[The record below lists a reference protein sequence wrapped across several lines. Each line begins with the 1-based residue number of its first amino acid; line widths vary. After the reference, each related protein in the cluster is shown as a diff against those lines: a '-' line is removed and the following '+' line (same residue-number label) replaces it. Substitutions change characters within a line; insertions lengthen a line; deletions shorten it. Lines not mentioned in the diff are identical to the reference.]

1 MKRAFI
7 PILIGIVFALIV
19 ITETIAIANGATA
32 GTVSGIAWLIALWA
46 VGLFFYFLPA
56 FIAWQRDHHAL
67 LAIFILNLLLGWT
80 FLGWVAALV
89 WSAMPIKQERRLID
103 LERELIQRSIDNQLS
118 I

>member
-1 MKRAFI
+1 MKRAFY
-7 PILIGIVFALIV
+7 PIMFLVIFALIIISTIASGGPADIGGIAAV
-19 ITETIAIANGATA
+19 IT
-32 GTVSGIAWLIALWA
+32 VLA

-56 FIAWQRDHHAL
+56 FIAWQRNHHAL

-89 WSAMPIKQERRLID
+89 WACMPIKQERRLTE
-103 LERELIQRSIDNQLS
+103 LERELIQCSIDNQLS